1 MALYRKKWFRLA
13 SVLGLL
19 VFSGLFWFRFYRFPG
34 PVHSGLPGIEP
45 VPFRDVGTGSRGT
58 ETWKGVFIAGE
69 KAGFSASRVIP
80 TDTGYLM
87 EDTAKV
93 RFNAMGMIQ
102 TIDMT
107 TRTMLA
113 NDFTLDAF
121 DTSIRS
127 SLFDFKA
134 AGTVSNEVLTVTA
147 SGNRLGQTRV
157 EIPVPDRAWTA
168 AGIFLDLT
176 STSPDK
182 RTRRSYLLFDPLSL
196 QFVPATVHVR
206 GVETVQVY
214 GNPVLARAV
223 DLSVNQMTQ
232 TVWLDA
238 KGRVVLETGMLGMRL
253 EAGTRDQAMAG
264 ISRAPEQ
271 DLTRMA
277 AVIPD
282 QPIENPSAF
291 SSLVVDLSGI
301 DLSAHSFDTPRQ
313 TLEGARLTITRE
325 SLAPERVPA
334 PHEQQEKKEQKGF
347 QERQD
352 RQSPPARPDPARFLS
367 PGPFIQSDHPDIVRL
382 ADDIVR
388 GASDDLDKIRG
399 LVTWVYEQIEKLP
412 APSIPDALSTLAVR
426 KGDCN
431 EHAVLLAALGRA
443 AGIPTRIET
452 GLTYLD
458 GRFLYHA
465 WNAFYIGQ
473 WITADAVF
481 NQVPVDVTHIG
492 ITGSDSGDGTAL
504 AGLIGRLE
512 ITIVETVSQ

>member
-1 MALYRKKWFRLA
+1 MALYRKKWFCLA

-19 VFSGLFWFRFYRFPG
+19 VFSGLFWFRFYRSPG
-34 PVHSGLPGIEP
+34 PVHSGFPGIEP
-45 VPFRDVGTGSRGT
+45 VLPRDAGTGSRAT

-69 KAGFSASRVIP
+69 KAGFAVSRVIP
-80 TDTGYLM
+80 TDTGYLV

-102 TIDMT
+102 TMDMT
-107 TRTMLA
+107 TRITLK
-113 NDFTLDAF
+113 NDYTLDAF

-127 SLFDFKA
+127 GLFDFRA
-134 AGTVSNEVLTVTA
+134 SGTVHNVTLTVTA
-147 SGNRLGQTRV
+147 SGNRLDDTRFD
-157 EIPVPDRAWTA
+157 IPVPDRAWTA
-168 AGIFLDLT
+168 AGIFLDIGAT
-176 STSPDK
+176 FPDTG
-182 RTRRSYLLFDPLSL
+182 TRRSYSLFDPLSL
-196 QFVPATVHVR
+196 QFVSATVHVR
-206 GVETVQVY
+206 GIETVQVF
-214 GNPVLARAV
+214 GTPVQARAV
-223 DLSVNQMTQ
+223 DLSVNQLTQ
-232 TVWLDA
+232 TVWMDA
-238 KGRVVLETGMLGMRL
+238 AGRVVLETGMLGMRL
-253 EAGTRDQAMAG
+253 EAGTREQAMAG
-264 ISRAPEQ
+264 ISQAPGR
-271 DLTRMA
+271 DLTRLA

-282 QPIENPSAF
+282 QPIENPGALT
-291 SSLVVDLSGI
+291 SLVVDLSGI
-301 DLSAHSFDTPRQ
+301 DLSAHAFESPRQ
-313 TLEGARLTITRE
+313 TRVGSRLTITRE

-334 PHEQQEKKEQKGF
+334 PHEKQEQQEQQDF
-347 QERQD
+347 QD
-352 RQSPPARPDPARFLS
+352 RQPPPARPDPARFLS

-388 GASDDLDKIRG
+388 GGSDDLDKIRG

-412 APSIPDALSTLAVR
+412 VPSIPDALSTLAVR

-465 WNAFYIGQ
+465 WNAFYVGH
-473 WITADAVF
+473 WVTADAVF
-481 NQVPVDVTHIG
+481 NQVPADVTHIG
-492 ITGSDSGDGTAL
+492 ITGSDTGGGTAL